1 MSPPPTTPPADRR
14 PGHGAPCRPFE
25 CTEWASRLQ
34 TQKSLNHLACT
45 TKLAKK
51 RRNPGRMGVRSPS
64 CCEDCSPREGKWPRD
79 LEHAAPQHLVPRTS
93 GESQSEGSAETLGSL
108 NEQEER
114 SSEQRGEQQTRAPHM
129 GLQKEHHTAGFN
141 QSEPPPLLLCSARV
155 LEGSCNQRSVS
166 SFTFFLCCC
175 YFSTDSSLCG
185 AWRGRGGGSHSTPLI
200 FSSFTSPWIPFVFSL
215 PCPWRSLG
223 ALVQRCLSNVTD
235 VQERLSLCPSLGGCD
250 RAQRTEQNAALA
262 KSRTRVSGFAEW
274 EPGWLAPAVHK
285 RTTGQG
291 VCLISKGPF

>member
-1 MSPPPTTPPADRR
+1 MEPHADPLSAQSGHPVYRHRKVLTTWPAPRSWQRKGGTQD
-14 PGHGAPCRPFE
+14 G
-25 CTEWASRLQ
+25 WAYDPRL
-34 TQKSLNHLACT
+34 A
-45 TKLAKK
+45 AK
-51 RRNPGRMGVRSPS
+51 N
-64 CCEDCSPREGKWPRD
+64 CSSREGKWPRD

-114 SSEQRGEQQTRAPHM
+114 SSAEQSGEQQTRAPHV

-185 AWRGRGGGSHSTPLI
+185 AWRGRGGAHIQL
-200 FSSFTSPWIPFVFSL
+200 L
-215 PCPWRSLG
+215 
-223 ALVQRCLSNVTD
+223 
-235 VQERLSLCPSLGGCD
+235 
-250 RAQRTEQNAALA
+250 
-262 KSRTRVSGFAEW
+262 
-274 EPGWLAPAVHK
+274 
-285 RTTGQG
+285 
-291 VCLISKGPF
+291 

>member
-25 CTEWASRLQ
+25 CTERASRLQ

-51 RRNPGRMGVRSPS
+51 RRNPGQMGVRSPS

-114 SSEQRGEQQTRAPHM
+114 SSEQRGEQQTRAPHV

-166 SFTFFLCCC
+166 SFRFFLCYC

-185 AWRGRGGGSHSTPLI
+185 AWRGRGGGLTFNSFNFFLIHVSTDSLRLLP
-200 FSSFTSPWIPFVFSL
+200 SL
-215 PCPWRSLG
+215 PLAFAGGPGAKMSLKRNRCSG
-223 ALVQRCLSNVTD
+223 KALLVSLS
-235 VQERLSLCPSLGGCD
+235 R
-250 RAQRTEQNAALA
+250 
-262 KSRTRVSGFAEW
+262 RV
-274 EPGWLAPAVHK
+274 
-285 RTTGQG
+285 
-291 VCLISKGPF
+291 

>member
-25 CTEWASRLQ
+25 CTERASRLQ

-64 CCEDCSPREGKWPRD
+64 CCEDCSSREGKWPRD

-93 GESQSEGSAETLGSL
+93 GESQSEGSAEILGSL

-114 SSEQRGEQQTRAPHM
+114 SSAEQRDEQQTRAPHV

-166 SFTFFLCCC
+166 SFTFNSFNFFLIHV
-175 YFSTDSSLCG
+175 STDSL
-185 AWRGRGGGSHSTPLI
+185 RLLP
-200 FSSFTSPWIPFVFSL
+200 SL
-215 PCPWRSLG
+215 PLAFAGGPGAKMSL
-223 ALVQRCLSNVTD
+223 
-235 VQERLSLCPSLGGCD
+235 
-250 RAQRTEQNAALA
+250 
-262 KSRTRVSGFAEW
+262 KRTRRSGKALLVS
-274 EPGWLAPAVHK
+274 LSRKV
-285 RTTGQG
+285 
-291 VCLISKGPF
+291 

>member
-1 MSPPPTTPPADRR
+1 MEPHADPLSAQSGHPVYRHRKVLTTWPAPRSWQRKGGTQDGWAYDPRLAAKTALLGKESGRGTSSTPHLNILCQERPERAKARARR
-14 PGHGAPCRPFE
+14 KPWEAL
-25 CTEWASRLQ
+25 TSRRSAHQ
-34 TQKSLNHLACT
+34 QN
-45 TKLAKK
+45 
-51 RRNPGRMGVRSPS
+51 RGV
-64 CCEDCSPREGKWPRD
+64 
-79 LEHAAPQHLVPRTS
+79 
-93 GESQSEGSAETLGSL
+93 
-108 NEQEER
+108 
-114 SSEQRGEQQTRAPHM
+114 SSKPEP
-129 GLQKEHHTAGFN
+129 HHTASFN

-175 YFSTDSSLCG
+175 DFSTDSSLCG
-185 AWRGRGGGSHSTPLI
+185 AWRGRGGGGSHSTPLI
-200 FSSFTSPWIPFVFSL
+200 FSSFTSPWFPFVFSL

-262 KSRTRVSGFAEW
+262 KSRMCVSGFAEW
-274 EPGWLAPAVHK
+274 EPGWLAPVFRK

-291 VCLISKGPF
+291 VCLISTGPF